1 MTQEEFYLKAMLA
14 MASNPSYVQV
24 EQCEDDP
31 SVTTHMLLT
40 EEIEMDAERLLK
52 EAKDSWAEAF
62 DKRSDKTT
70 NEILD
75 SIADDISELNK
86 YGIKTYPEES

>member
-14 MASNPSYVQV
+14 MASNPKYVQV
-24 EQCEDDP
+24 EKSEDDP
-31 SVTTHMLLT
+31 SVITHMLLT

-52 EAKDSWAEAF
+52 EAKESWQDAF

-70 NEILD
+70 NDIL
-75 SIADDISELNK
+75 SGIADDISELNK
-86 YGIKTYPEES
+86 YGIKTFPEES

>member
-14 MASNPSYVQV
+14 MASNPNYVKV
-24 EQCEDDP
+24 EKSEDNP
-31 SVTTHMLLT
+31 SVTTHKLLT
-40 EEIEMDAERLLK
+40 IEIQMNAERLLE
-52 EAKDSWAEAF
+52 EAQNSWIEAF

-70 NEILD
+70 NDILN

-86 YGIKTYPEES
+86 DGIKTYPEES